1 MSAPAVDPAVP
12 RVRAVLRSYRSSAS
26 KARQVLDLIRGQD
39 VVRALEILEFC
50 DRQVA
55 EPIAKLLSSAVAN
68 AAANEDLPNAEE
80 LVVSACWADEGP
92 TLKRW
97 RPRARGRATR
107 IRKRTCHVTIEVTRL
122 PEDRLDRIRAKRSGG
137 AAALRERRVAAA
149 RRAEARRQAAL
160 AESEGE
166 ELDTSATVEVE
177 VADAELVEAPGSGA
191 AGREDA
197 AGNEEA
203 PVAPEAQAAA
213 ERSEGEGLAD
223 EDIAAGDDEAAAADA
238 APEVVS
244 GQEAE
249 GLVDD
254 ESSSGGAD
262 GGERE

>member
-1 MSAPAVDPAVP
+1 MSAPAVDPTAA
-12 RVRAVLRSYRSSAS
+12 RTRAVLRSYRSSAT

-55 EPIAKLLSSAVAN
+55 EPIAKLVSSAAAN

-80 LVVSACWADEGP
+80 LVISACWADEGP

-107 IRKRTCHVTIEVTRL
+107 IRKRTCHVTVEVTRL
-122 PEDRLDRIRAKRSGG
+122 AEDRLDRIRAKRSGG

-160 AESEGE
+160 EEGE
-166 ELDTSATVEVE
+166 VEE
-177 VADAELVEAPGSGA
+177 VATPVDDVETVAGAPVPPPAGIEGQAEPEVRDEPGAKGEEAAALGATGGGADGQDEDASDADEPGSG
-191 AGREDA
+191 D
-197 AGNEEA
+197 
-203 PVAPEAQAAA
+203 
-213 ERSEGEGLAD
+213 
-223 EDIAAGDDEAAAADA
+223 
-238 APEVVS
+238 
-244 GQEAE
+244 
-249 GLVDD
+249 
-254 ESSSGGAD
+254 AD

>member
-1 MSAPAVDPAVP
+1 MSAPVVDPMAP
-12 RVRAVLRSYRSSAS
+12 RTRAVLRSYRSSAT

-55 EPIAKLLSSAVAN
+55 EPIAKLVSSAAAN

-149 RRAEARRQAAL
+149 RRAEARRQAAM
-160 AESEGE
+160 EEPEDE
-166 ELDTSATVEVE
+166 ELAAAPAEL
-177 VADAELVEAPGSGA
+177 ADADLAGEPVPGPEGT
-191 AGREDA
+191 EDA
-197 AGNEEA
+197 AGTEE
-203 PVAPEAQAAA
+203 VALAEDAAA
-213 ERSEGEGLAD
+213 EGAPD
-223 EDIAAGDDEAAAADA
+223 ADA
-238 APEVVS
+238 AQDEDTS
-244 GQEAE
+244 
-249 GLVDD
+249 DD
-254 ESSSGGAD
+254 EPGSGDTD

>member
-1 MSAPAVDPAVP
+1 MSAPVTDPFAP
-12 RVRAVLRSYRSSAS
+12 TTRAVLRSYRSSAT

-50 DRQVA
+50 DREVA

-107 IRKRTCHVTIEVTRL
+107 IRKRTCHLTVEVTRL
-122 PEDRLDRIRAKRSGG
+122 PEDRLERVRAKRSGG

-160 AESEGE
+160 E
-166 ELDTSATVEVE
+166 ETEEVSSGADDGAVVEADVVEVSDAEGAVAVGAVPEEDGGTLATEEPDGSAAPEHASTE
-177 VADAELVEAPGSGA
+177 VADQVSSP
-191 AGREDA
+191 
-197 AGNEEA
+197 
-203 PVAPEAQAAA
+203 
-213 ERSEGEGLAD
+213 
-223 EDIAAGDDEAAAADA
+223 DDEAGGLEDRDEGADA
-238 APEVVS
+238 AE
-244 GQEAE
+244 
-249 GLVDD
+249 D
-254 ESSSGGAD
+254 
-262 GGERE
+262 GERE

>member
-1 MSAPAVDPAVP
+1 MSAPVTDPFAP
-12 RVRAVLRSYRSSAS
+12 TTRAVLRSYRSSAT

-50 DRQVA
+50 DREVA

-107 IRKRTCHVTIEVTRL
+107 IRKRTCHLTVEVTRL
-122 PEDRLDRIRAKRSGG
+122 PEDRLERVRAKRSGG

-160 AESEGE
+160 EETEEASSGVEEGAVVE
-166 ELDTSATVEVE
+166 ADVVEVSDAEGAVAVEAVPEEDGGTLATEEPDGDDAAPRSASTE
-177 VADAELVEAPGSGA
+177 VADQVSSP
-191 AGREDA
+191 
-197 AGNEEA
+197 
-203 PVAPEAQAAA
+203 
-213 ERSEGEGLAD
+213 
-223 EDIAAGDDEAAAADA
+223 DDEAGGLEDRDEDAGAAED
-238 APEVVS
+238 
-244 GQEAE
+244 
-249 GLVDD
+249 
-254 ESSSGGAD
+254 
-262 GGERE
+262 GERE